1 MSAASLPFIDLQ
13 AQRRRLGDRIDGA
26 LASVLAHGAFLNGP
40 EIPRLE
46 EALAAFC
53 GARHALACSSGT
65 DALAMGLM
73 ALGVKP
79 GDAVLVPAFTFAA
92 TAEVVVWLG
101 AVPVFVDVAADSF
114 NMDPASLEQGIATA
128 KAQGLVP
135 RGIIPVDLFGQPAEY
150 PAIEAIAAR
159 DGLWVLAD
167 CAQSFGATQHGRT
180 AGAIGTLAATSFFP
194 AKPLGCYGDGG
205 AVFTDD
211 DDTIAVLRSI
221 RVHGMGDDRYEH
233 VRIGMTGR
241 MDTMQAAI
249 LLEKL
254 AIFPEEIVAR
264 QAVADRYAAG
274 LANLAGSATVPSLQ
288 PGNSSVWAQYTLILG
303 DGIDRAGFAASL
315 KEEGVPTAI
324 HYPRPLNRQP
334 AYERYPSAGNG
345 VPVAERL
352 ADRVI
357 SLPMHPYL
365 EPADQDRIIAATRRA
380 LGR

>member
-26 LASVLAHGAFLNGP
+26 LAAVLAHGAFLNGP
-40 EIPRLE
+40 EILRLE

-114 NMDPASLEQGIATA
+114 NMDPASLEQGIVTA
-128 KAQGLVP
+128 KARGLVP

-254 AIFPEEIVAR
+254 AIFPEEIAAR

-274 LANLAGSATVPSLQ
+274 LADLAGSATVPSLQ

-334 AYERYPSAGNG
+334 AYACYPSAGNG